1 MSSKVEQLHQ
11 QLKARILVLD
21 GGMGTMIQSYRL
33 SEQDFR
39 GARFADWPCD
49 LKGNNDLLV
58 LSKPEVIAAIHN
70 AYFEA
75 GADIIET
82 NTFNSTTHRLLTTM
96 QQLGFVRQ
104 VGELGHWAV
113 GAHAFVVGSSFLQSR
128 NLLAIVHPILR
139 QLMEDSGETVNLAVL
154 DQSDHQAIIIDQV
167 QCTQLMRMSAPIGGK
182 LPMHASGAGKAFLAQ
197 LSEEQVTSLLH
208 RKGLHAYTHATL
220 VSPLHLKEDLAQTRK
235 RGYSFDDEEHALGL
249 RCVAACIYDEHREPF
264 AAISISGPISRMTDD
279 RVTELGALVIKAAK
293 EVTLAYGGVK

>member
-1 MSSKVEQLHQ
+1 MVTTVPAKRGRKPAATTAASQ
-11 QLKARILVLD
+11 
-21 GGMGTMIQSYRL
+21 GGQVPIAH
-33 SEQDFR
+33 
-39 GARFADWPCD
+39 ARF
-49 LKGNNDLLV
+49 
-58 LSKPEVIAAIHN
+58 EAAGMDSRVTQQR
-70 AYFEA
+70 ALTELAQQA
-75 GADIIET
+75 GLP
-82 NTFNSTTHRLLTTM
+82 NSTTHRLLTTM

-113 GAHAFVVGSSFLQSR
+113 GAHAFIVGSSFLQSR

-139 QLMEDSGETVNLAVL
+139 KLMEDSGETVNLAVL

-182 LPMHASGAGKAFLAQ
+182 LPMHASGAGKAFLSQ
-197 LSEEQVTSLLH
+197 LSEEQVTGLLH

-220 VSPLHLKEDLAQTRK
+220 VSPVHLKEDLALTRK

-249 RCVAACIYDEHREPF
+249 RCIAACIFDDHREPF

-279 RVTELGALVIKAAK
+279 RVTELGALVIKAA
-293 EVTLAYGGVK
+293 ERRSRWHMAGFDNIGCT

>member
-1 MSSKVEQLHQ
+1 
-11 QLKARILVLD
+11 
-21 GGMGTMIQSYRL
+21 
-33 SEQDFR
+33 
-39 GARFADWPCD
+39 
-49 LKGNNDLLV
+49 
-58 LSKPEVIAAIHN
+58 
-70 AYFEA
+70 
-75 GADIIET
+75 
-82 NTFNSTTHRLLTTM
+82 M

-113 GAHAFVVGSSFLQSR
+113 GAHAFIVGSSFLQSR

-139 QLMEDSGETVNLAVL
+139 KLMEESGETVNLAVL

-182 LPMHASGAGKAFLAQ
+182 LPMHASGAGKAFLSQ
-197 LSEEQVTSLLH
+197 LSEEQVTGLLH

-220 VSPLHLKEDLAQTRK
+220 VSPVHLKEDLALTRK

-249 RCVAACIYDEHREPF
+249 RCLASCIFDEHREPF

-293 EVTLAYGGVK
+293 EVTLAYGGIR